1 MIIAFLD
8 LLGFSNLI
16 ENDLFTARDNL
27 SIFNDVLRTKVIDA
41 KCHPVSEYNEKNGL
55 RNFAENSAVTSFNY
69 LISISD
75 SLIIGANNPD
85 LFVRQLSNFV
95 STIFIDYTEPF
106 EKPFENIDSVTTNQR
121 GEWIINSDGKGKFFP
136 YRSFPLLFR
145 GGITYG
151 DDVSFN
157 KEGSIW
163 NNEYQLSG
171 VNVSGL
177 SYVRAVKLE
186 SSDIGPRLFCD
197 KKFVEKL
204 CDIDVKRSIR
214 CLKNDLYEIVWTYF
228 GCEAAVK
235 EGSVMRNAY
244 KRIESFFL
252 PRAINLYSYYCKI
265 ESAKD
270 QKSNSES
277 RICQQYDEF
286 IKLICRGILQY
297 VSCNGK
303 PDDVSRII
311 KIINEKLEN
320 IGNKYI
326 WRLDC
331 EELKSFLG

>member
-163 NNEYQLSG
+163 NHEYQLSG

-186 SSDIGPRLFCD
+186 SSDVGPRLFCD

-252 PRAINLYSYYCKI
+252 PRAINLYSYYCKT

>member
-16 ENDLFTARDNL
+16 KNDLITARDNL

-41 KCHPVSEYNEKNGL
+41 KCHPVSEYSEKNGL

-95 STIFIDYTEPF
+95 STIFIDYTEA
-106 EKPFENIDSVTTNQR
+106 FENPFKNINSVTSNQR
-121 GEWIINSDGKGKFFP
+121 GNCIINSDGKGEFVP
-136 YRSFPLLFR
+136 YRSSPLLFR

-157 KEGSIW
+157 KEGNIW

-186 SSDIGPRLFCD
+186 SSAAGPRLFCD
-197 KKFVEKL
+197 KEFVEKL
-204 CDIDVKRSIR
+204 QDIDVKHSIR
-214 CLKNDLYEIVWTYF
+214 RLKNDLYEIVWTYF
-228 GCEAAVK
+228 GCEATVK
-235 EGSVMRNAY
+235 EGSVVRNAY

-265 ESAKD
+265 ESIND
-270 QKSNSES
+270 QESNSKS

-303 PDDVSRII
+303 PDDVSRIM

-320 IGNKYI
+320 IGSEYS
-326 WRLDC
+326 WRLDY
-331 EELKSFLG
+331 EELKAFLD